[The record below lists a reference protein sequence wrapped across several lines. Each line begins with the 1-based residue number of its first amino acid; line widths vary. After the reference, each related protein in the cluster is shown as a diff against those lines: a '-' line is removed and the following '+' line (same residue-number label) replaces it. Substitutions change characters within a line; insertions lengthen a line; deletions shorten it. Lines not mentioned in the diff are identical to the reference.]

1 MSSGKEGLQVRG
13 FFKKMDGFDLRADF
27 EIPQG
32 VRAVLLGKSGS
43 GKTTL
48 LRVLAGIEKADAGSV
63 VLGGKEIS
71 QVSPK
76 DRDIGVVFQEQA
88 LFPALDVMENAT
100 FGLRMR
106 GVSRDERVALA
117 DPWLKRLGL
126 HKQSFAAVT
135 QLSGGERQRVA
146 FIRALIWKPKLLL
159 LDEPFSALDAEL
171 RQTLRLE
178 LLDLHKQWPVPVLLV
193 THDAEDAQ
201 ALATVKFQIETSRAA
216 EGREQRVV
224 TQAFSS

>member
-1 MSSGKEGLQVRG
+1 MSATDLGLQVKG
-13 FFKKMDGFDLRADF
+13 FQKKMEHFDLRADF
-27 EIPQG
+27 EIPHG
-32 VRAVLLGKSGS
+32 ARAVLLGKSGS

-48 LRVLAGIEKADAGSV
+48 LRVLAGIERTDAGAV
-63 VLGGKEIS
+63 VLAGVKIS
-71 QVSPK
+71 LLPPQK
-76 DRDIGVVFQEQA
+76 REIGVIVQEQA
-88 LFPALDVMENAT
+88 LFPALNVIENAA

-106 GVSRDERVALA
+106 GVSPDERIAMA
-117 DPWLKRLGL
+117 KPWLERVGL
-126 HKQSFAAVT
+126 TKHAFTSVT
-135 QLSGGERQRVA
+135 TLSGGERQRVA

-171 RQTLRLE
+171 RTTLRQE

-193 THDAEDAQ
+193 THDAEDAA
-201 ALATVKFQIETSRAA
+201 ALATVKFQIQTNLAA